1 MFPVFNTS
9 RRYYIIMD
17 KVEVMKNGAVAMI
30 TAHFIDDEDNVFTFY
45 DTSFLENK
53 DIYYAGECYSFDLYG
68 IGVNIRPVPREE
80 QSFSL
85 KGKDAIEFNKKLG
98 RETEYDDKGNPQP
111 VVFNTKNLHAFLQ
124 TDEEG
129 PVLADVNSPISAIY
143 ETRNHFG
150 VDFEEIEIELSYHNH
165 ESEKMHP
172 LSVYLPKTRKYGFDK
187 IPTKG
192 MPVMGTLLL
201 AGRMINRLQ
210 LLERPSDILHSFE
223 LRDKSGNN
231 ILFSKQCSDEAKGT
245 AMSDEE
251 KDEFA
256 RYILKEF
263 LKNDL
268 SSVTSENGP
277 HFLASRLRA
286 MWVVPDDTY
295 SAQEKFLND
304 DHSEK
309 LRYYYRRGRK
319 PVVAYITLYDKDGN
333 KTDWINGNSYC
344 VQVHYGSVLPGQKMK
359 HSVKLKYNALVE
371 KLYESFLYRDTR
383 YVSDFLHKDL
393 DFRSCNMADLCIT
406 KEEYIYR
413 TDDINETITNDGS
426 HFKPVLTEGHDGR
439 CYIEMQYK
447 STTDILRIEEKDGL
461 IYRIEITPKKV

>member
-1 MFPVFNTS
+1 M
-9 RRYYIIMD
+9 
-17 KVEVMKNGAVAMI
+17 
-30 TAHFIDDEDNVFTFY
+30 
-45 DTSFLENK
+45 
-53 DIYYAGECYSFDLYG
+53 YSFDLYG
-68 IGVNIRPVPREE
+68 IGGNIRPVPREE
-80 QSFSL
+80 LSFSL

-124 TDEEG
+124 TDEEC

-150 VDFEEIEIELSYHNH
+150 VDFEEIEIELTYHNH
-165 ESEKMHP
+165 ESEKIHP

-192 MPVMGTLLL
+192 MPVKGILLL
-201 AGRMINRLQ
+201 AGRMIDRLQ
-210 LLERPSDILHSFE
+210 LNERPSDILHSFE
-223 LRDKSGNN
+223 LKDKDGKN
-231 ILFSKQCSDEAKGT
+231 ILFSKNCSDKAKGT

-251 KDEFA
+251 KIEFA
-256 RYILKEF
+256 QHILKEYF
-263 LKNDL
+263 KQNI
-268 SSVTSENGP
+268 SAEKSENGP
-277 HFLASRLRA
+277 HFLVSRLRA

-359 HSVKLKYNALVE
+359 HIEKLEHNGLVE
-371 KLYESFLYRDTR
+371 KLFESYLHKDTR
-383 YVSDFLHKDL
+383 YVCDYLHKDL
-393 DFRSCNMADLCIT
+393 DFRSCNMIDPCIT

-413 TDDINETITNDGS
+413 TNDVNETIVKDGTY
-426 HFKPVLTEGHDGR
+426 FKPVLAEGHDGKL
-439 CYIEMQYK
+439 YIEMKYK
-447 STTDILRIEEKDGL
+447 STTDFMRIEQKDGL
-461 IYRIEITPKKV
+461 IYKIEITQN